1 MNSLFYATLSLPGDR
16 IFCLAINARDMMAAM
31 DQVQAWV
38 SGWAT
43 ADLTSQP
50 ITIESISGSKPRGLE
65 AQIIHNCVKVPG

>member
-1 MNSLFYATLSLPGDR
+1 MNSLFFATLSLPGDR

-38 SGWAT
+38 SGFVT
-43 ADLTSQP
+43 ADMTGQP
-50 ITIESISGSKPRGLE
+50 ITIESISGAKPRGME